1 MDTYTETLKDV
12 MAKEYIKVLVIEPGK
27 APYVKD
33 IDSGLKSLQNE
44 VAGWIEAIYP
54 FEDPVAVICNEE
66 GKLNGLPLNR
76 ALIDDDSGEIYDI
89 VAGTF
94 LITGLTDDNFGS
106 LNDEQVKKFSE
117 RFKHPEEFLR
127 MGNHIIRIIQDVP
140 KEKESIMEK
149 LKSQPSIP
157 KKDLSVKK
165 KGQER

>member
-44 VAGWIEAIYP
+44 VAGRIEAIYP

-76 ALIDDDSGEIYDI
+76 ALIDDNSGEIYDI
-89 VAGTF
+89 VAVMVEICSCRTIGAP
-94 LITGLTDDNFGS
+94 LTIDFEAVSGISRDGDFCV
-106 LNDEQVKKFSE
+106 LRKL
-117 RFKHPEEFLR
+117 FKTEIFFEEDKRVVFCS
-127 MGNHIIRIIQDVP
+127 G
-140 KEKESIMEK
+140 
-149 LKSQPSIP
+149 
-157 KKDLSVKK
+157 
-165 KGQER
+165 